1 MCIYIYKVVA
11 KHRICDFSIPQV
23 TWNAN
28 KHRIWLDFMLDFKAI
43 LVEVNLV
50 QGFIQNNRLE
60 LETGHLWGGT
70 LRSRKKNNSL
80 IER

>member
-1 MCIYIYKVVA
+1 MEQCEYIYIYKVVA

-43 LVEVNLV
+43 HVEVNLV

-60 LETGHLWGGT
+60 LGFVDAP
-70 LRSRKKNNSL
+70 
-80 IER
+80 IPIF

>member
-1 MCIYIYKVVA
+1 
-11 KHRICDFSIPQV
+11 
-23 TWNAN
+23 
-28 KHRIWLDFMLDFKAI
+28 MLDFKAI